1 LGLRRKKGD
10 TMSKMFLFLVLVS
23 TMATTPM
30 TASADEGQP
39 SPKLIA
45 CRKAHQPKPE
55 DMFPCIKTHTCPSN
69 NMTATQDQ
77 LDAFNAKVTAYCLGR
92 LKQGK

>member
-1 LGLRRKKGD
+1 
-10 TMSKMFLFLVLVS
+10 MSRTFLFSALIA
-23 TMATTPM
+23 TMALTPM

-39 SPKLIA
+39 SPQLVA

-55 DMFPCIKTHTCPSN
+55 DMFPCIKTHTCTSN

-77 LDAFNAKVTAYCLGR
+77 LDALNAKVTAYCLGH